1 MKLVWGIDPGVT
13 RIGISVFVVEG
24 EKAKLIDLM
33 LIDLTDISVDRRLGI
48 VAEALSFFLNIYKP
62 DVVGLER
69 LLWGKNVKTA
79 LEVAE
84 SRGVIKYILISRN
97 IKIVECL
104 PKVVKSVV
112 GASFF
117 GKNKG
122 AVRNAIVEM
131 FSSEIEGDRVP
142 WSFLIDDVVDSV
154 AIALAVI
161 DNAC

>member
-1 MKLVWGIDPGVT
+1 MKIVWGIDPGT
-13 RIGISVFVVEG
+13 ARIGISIFTIEG
-24 EKAKLIDLM
+24 EGVRLIDLI
-33 LIDLTDISVDRRLGI
+33 LIDLTDILAERRLSI
-48 VAEALSFFLNIYKP
+48 IAEALSFFLDIYTP
-62 DVVGLER
+62 DVVGLEK

-84 SRGVIKYILISRN
+84 ARGVIKYILSSRN
-97 IKIVECL
+97 IEIVECL

-112 GASFF
+112 GAPFF
-117 GKNKG
+117 GKDKK

-131 FSSEIEGDRVP
+131 FSTEIKGDNVP
-142 WSFLIDDVVDSV
+142 WSFLVDDVVDSV

>member
-1 MKLVWGIDPGVT
+1 VKIVWGIDPGTARV
-13 RIGISVFVVEG
+13 GISIFTIEG
-24 EKAKLIDLM
+24 EEVKLIDLI
-33 LIDLTDISVDRRLGI
+33 LIDLTDILAERRLGI
-48 VAEALSFFLNIYKP
+48 VAEALSFFLDIYTP
-62 DVVGLER
+62 DIVGLEK

-84 SRGVIKYILISRN
+84 ARGVIKYILSNRN

-117 GKNKG
+117 GKNKK

-131 FSSEIEGDRVP
+131 FSTEIEGDRVP
-142 WSFLIDDVVDSV
+142 WSSLIDDVVDSV

-161 DNAC
+161 NNAC